1 MEVVDAWERY
11 AQGRTP
17 RREVNSAGAR
27 TWLNWTQ
34 YPDHGPDESILGDL
48 QGRTVLELGC
58 GTGCN
63 LAHLSTLGATC
74 TGVDIAPSQHE
85 KAVARWGHLPGL
97 TFHTAEVTD
106 YLSRTEGP
114 FDVVLS
120 IFGPV
125 WFTGPEQLLPLVR
138 KKLSPGGVLAF
149 SHKPPTAGSQ
159 PVGQPREAKAV
170 TRWDYTPEEWAALL
184 ASSGY
189 SDIKAEVISPPEGKD
204 VGTLLVR
211 ACA

>member
-1 MEVVDAWERY
+1 MEVAEAWERY

-17 RREVNSAGAR
+17 RRETNASGAR

-34 YPDHGPDESILGDL
+34 YADHGPDESILGDL

-63 LAHLSTLGATC
+63 LAHLSTLGAIC
-74 TGVDIAPSQHE
+74 TGVDIAPSQHK
-85 KAVARWGHLPGL
+85 KAVARWGGLPGL
-97 TFHTAEVTD
+97 TFHTAEVAE
-106 YLSRTEGP
+106 YLSRTDTL

-125 WFTGPEQLLPLVR
+125 WFTDPEQFLPLIR
-138 KKLSPGGVLAF
+138 KRLSPGGVLTF
-149 SHKPPTAGSQ
+149 SHKPPTKGTE
-159 PVGQPREAKAV
+159 PVGTLREARAV
-170 TRWDYTPEEWAALL
+170 TRWDYTPEEWSVLL

-189 SDIKAEVISPPEGKD
+189 SNSGAETVPPPGDQEA
-204 VGTLLVR
+204 GTLLVR
-211 ACA
+211 AYA